1 MINFKEDEKL
11 NHLNHSSA
19 HLLAQ
24 AVKRLYP
31 NAKFW
36 VGPVIDSGFYYDM
49 DLGDVTLTE
58 EDLEKIEKEM
68 KKCSK
73 EASDIVEIKLTKKEA
88 LDMFKDDPYKL
99 DLLSNME
106 DNITAYKQREF
117 IDLCRGGHVKN
128 TKELK
133 HFKLIKVSGAYFK
146 GDSKNKML
154 QRVYGVCFETE
165 EDLKKYLEFLEEVK
179 KRDHRKLGKEL
190 ELFMTSEYTPGNIF
204 YLPNGMTIYKELEK
218 FWYEEHIKNGYKIVK
233 TPIILNRTLW
243 ETSGHW
249 DNYKENMY
257 TTKVDDEEYAIKPM
271 NCPGA
276 MLVFKNSV
284 KSYRDLPLRLGE
296 LGLVHRHEASGA
308 LSGLFRVR
316 SFTQDDAHIFM
327 RESQIEDEIKNI
339 FKLLDKMYSVFNL
352 DYSIE
357 FSTRPEKFIGDIK
370 KWDEAEEKLLNVLN
384 KVGKPYKLNPQ
395 DGAFYGPKLDVKVI
409 DSLGRSWQ
417 CATIQLDMQLPIRFD
432 LSYINENNQKEAPVI
447 VHRVIYGSFERM
459 MGILIEHY
467 AGAFPAWLA
476 PVQVNILPINN
487 ELHVKNAEALYQELL
502 DMGIRVEV
510 DNRNEKFGYK
520 MRESQ
525 MKKIPINIILGDSE
539 IQNNEIS
546 YRFYGD
552 EKTTTISKEAFMNFI
567 VKLINERA

>member
-11 NHLNHSSA
+11 NHLNHSTA

-24 AVKRLYP
+24 AVKRMYP
-31 NAKFW
+31 SAKFW

-73 EASDIVEIKLTKKEA
+73 EASDIVEIKLTKEEA
-88 LDMFKDDPYKL
+88 LEMFKDDPYKL
-99 DLLSNME
+99 DLISNME
-106 DNITAYKQREF
+106 GDITAYKQREF

-128 TKELK
+128 TKEIK
-133 HFKLIKVSGAYFK
+133 YFKLIKVSGAYFK

-154 QRVYGVCFETE
+154 QRVYGVSFETE
-165 EDLKKYLEFLEEVK
+165 EDLNKYLEYLEEVK

-218 FWYEEHIKNGYKIVK
+218 FWYEEHIRNGYKIIK
-233 TPIILNRTLW
+233 TPIILNKTLW

-327 RESQIEDEIKNI
+327 RESQIEDEI
-339 FKLLDKMYSVFNL
+339 
-352 DYSIE
+352 
-357 FSTRPEKFIGDIK
+357 R
-370 KWDEAEEKLLNVLN
+370 N

-432 LSYINENNQKEAPVI
+432 LSYINEENQKEAPVI

-459 MGILIEHY
+459 MGILIEHF

-487 ELHVKNAEALYQELL
+487 ELHAKNAEVLYKELL

-525 MKKIPINIILGDSE
+525 MRKIPINIILGDSE

-546 YRFYGD
+546 YRLYGE
-552 EKTTTISKEAFMNFI
+552 EKTTTLSKDAFMNFI
-567 VKLINERA
+567 IKLINERA